1 MYNES
6 AMWPTLLSFVL
17 LGDMLLM
24 CILSCTF
31 SVQRGGECAIP
42 HMYPFVFWAKRHK
55 IVSSTAVIAWS
66 RNSINLVGL
75 HSA

>member
-1 MYNES
+1 MHNES
-6 AMWPTLLSFVL
+6 AMWHTLLSFVL

-31 SVQRGGECAIP
+31 PVDRGGDCVIP
-42 HMYPFVFWAKRHK
+42 HMYPFVFWAKLHK
-55 IVSSTAVIAWS
+55 IASSTAVIPWS

-75 HSA
+75 HSG